1 MTDTRRQPHLLV
13 VNDRQEMIDLLTE
26 LLEAEGYWVTG
37 SLVSLEID
45 RVAALAPDAII
56 QDLLV
61 GVEAEAGWQ
70 FLRRSRSHPEV
81 GTIPIILC
89 TGARVTAPDVA
100 ALLERWQ
107 VRVVRKPFD
116 IDELLEAIAQALAS
130 PVQPIGPEPAP

>member
-13 VNDRQEMIDLLTE
+13 VNDRQEMIDLLAE
-26 LLEAEGYWVTG
+26 LLEAEGFQVTG
-37 SLVSLEID
+37 SLVSLDLD

-61 GVEAEAGWQ
+61 GVGAEAGWQ
-70 FLRRSRSHPEV
+70 FLRHSRGHPKV

-89 TGARVTAPDVA
+89 TAASVTAPDMA
-100 ALLERWQ
+100 ELLERWQ

-116 IDELLEAIAQALAS
+116 IDELLEAVAEALVS
-130 PVQPIGPEPAP
+130 RVQPIGPELAP